1 MKPKQIEQTKILIMF
16 LQNCYHRIDYRLLI
30 IFFTGTFFVSG
41 LPSISSAEDAP
52 FIETDCPRL
61 VLDAT
66 ATVNA
71 LSINTLSQQ
80 NSHPLFK
87 AISQL
92 WLGKNIPGANVTLIR
107 EFKRLRGDVQTL
119 TPELADD
126 KFKWQ
131 MRIWLRIYGL
141 FNSHN
146 GWYPGRLEPATEMV
160 FHELFWNYALAKS
173 TVDRANQK
181 FIWFIQGSENHDL
194 MDLSNAFL
202 ALEALQKVPHYAERS
217 LRDGHTVSEHVK
229 AWTSYYCKY
238 ADERVAHGLLIECGS
253 SIYGKYAIP
262 ELVNMAD
269 FAGNSILR
277 RKMTMFLDVLWADW
291 AVEQIDGIRGGGK
304 SRVYQGEYSRL
315 GHRDSY
321 LNMSNILLGRGKWP
335 NGKHKHTNSAYVY
348 CLAMS
353 RYRLPTVVTKLATN
367 RPDYPYV
374 SISRR
379 PAKMTDIEKLPNNQ
393 PHTSF
398 YVMDPADTRA
408 VRYTYCTSE
417 YIMGSWWVDPELGVS
432 SAILEGH
439 DQKNSTSYAAI
450 HAQNR
455 WQGIIFRGDLN
466 KRIYPQC
473 FSTKVDKNNAQYS
486 VTYHQQIAVQ
496 HKNLMIVQTNLKR
509 KRIQSMK
516 VYFAPSIR
524 KSLIEHKGWLAAKV
538 GNVFVATTTVDSNA
552 KFVSGEWKRENFY
565 QLDDRTAPVIMVTS
579 GDQQSR
585 TIDEFKS
592 YLDAIEL
599 SASDH
604 VITVRFRDTDEQSA
618 ELKFD
623 CTQKTLPSINGKMIN
638 LNPEKVFDCPYLKS
652 NFGSGI
658 VTIGQGNDTY
668 IWNMHNNSIHK
679 KIVQKQ

>member
-1 MKPKQIEQTKILIMF
+1 MKPKQIKIIIMF
-16 LQNCYHRIDYRLLI
+16 LQTCYRRIYFHVLI
-30 IFFTGTFFVSG
+30 TFFLGTFFVSG
-41 LPSISSAEDAP
+41 LPSITSAENAP
-52 FIETDCPRL
+52 PIETDCPRL
-61 VLDAT
+61 VLDET
-66 ATVNA
+66 ATVSA
-71 LSINTLSQQ
+71 LSENTISQQ

-87 AISQL
+87 AISHL
-92 WLGKNIPGANVTLIR
+92 WLGKNIPEANVTLIQ
-107 EFKRLRGDVQTL
+107 EFKRLRGEDQIL
-119 TPELADD
+119 TPEIADD

-146 GWYPGRLEPATEMV
+146 GWFPGRLEPATESV

-202 ALEALQKVPHYAERS
+202 ALEALQKIPQYAKRR
-217 LRDGHTVSEHVK
+217 LRDEHTISEHVK
-229 AWTSYYCKY
+229 AWTEYYCRY
-238 ADERVAHGLLIECGS
+238 ADERVARGLLIECGS
-253 SIYGKYAIP
+253 SIYGKYSIP
-262 ELVNMAD
+262 ELVNMSD
-269 FAGNSILR
+269 FAGNSVLR
-277 RKMTMFLDVLWADW
+277 RKMTMFLDVIWADW
-291 AVEQIDGIRGGGK
+291 AVEQIGGIRGGGK

-321 LNMSNILLGRGKWP
+321 LNMSNVLLGRGKWSK
-335 NGKHKHTNSAYVY
+335 GKHKHTNSAYVY

-353 RYRLPTVVTKLATN
+353 RYRLLSVVAKLATN
-367 RPDYPYV
+367 RLGHPYV

-379 PAKMTDIEKLPNNQ
+379 PGKMTGIAKLPNNQ

-408 VRYTYCTSE
+408 VRYTYCSSE
-417 YIMGSWWVDPELGVS
+417 YIMGSWWVDPALGVS

-439 DQKNSTSYAAI
+439 DKKNSTSYAAI

-455 WQGIIFRGDLN
+455 WQGIIFRGDFN

-473 FSTKVDKNNAQYS
+473 SSTKVDKRNAQYS

-496 HKNLMIVQTNLKR
+496 HKNLMIVQANLKR
-509 KRIQSMK
+509 KRIQSMQ

-524 KSLIEHKGWLAAKV
+524 EGLIKHKGWLVAKV
-538 GNVFVATTTVDSNA
+538 GNVFVATAAVDSNA
-552 KFVSGEWKRENFY
+552 KFVSGEWKRENFF

-579 GDQQSR
+579 GDHQSQS
-585 TIDEFKS
+585 IDEFKS
-592 YLDAIEL
+592 YLDAIEM
-599 SASDH
+599 SASGH
-604 VITVRFRDTDEQSA
+604 VLTVRFRDADDLPT

-623 CTQKTLPSINGKMIN
+623 CTQQTLPSVNGQMIN

-652 NFGSGI
+652 KFGSGI
-658 VTIGQGNDTY
+658 VTIGQGDDAY
-668 IWNMHNNSIHK
+668 VWNMNDNSIRK
-679 KIVQKQ
+679 KTVQQQR